1 MRAPRLA
8 AAFLASVLVAPL
20 ARADA
25 LDPFALPVETITL
38 SNGLTVLLAPDP
50 HARLASVVVSYG
62 AGSAD
67 EPDGLRGL
75 AHMVEHLAEDSS
87 RHTAHAP
94 RRLQAA
100 GGCHF
105 NAVTSLDKTSYFES
119 VPPERLETALWLESD
134 RMGYAADAVTEAR
147 VDGERATVANEERD
161 RHLDSALAAVGPFAM
176 REIFPEWHPYA
187 GVEDNDRDLRD
198 IRAKDVLA
206 FLRTWYSPSNATL
219 AIAGAFDRD
228 STVEAVNR
236 YFGSLPARVASVR
249 REDLVRVANQYLT
262 EPAMHVVFEGDDRWL
277 DVNPLGMGGPTE
289 LDLVSK

>member
-87 RHTAHAP
+87 RHTA
-94 RRLQAA
+94 QI
-100 GGCHF
+100 G
-105 NAVTSLDKTSYFES
+105 
-119 VPPERLETALWLESD
+119 
-134 RMGYAADAVTEAR
+134 
-147 VDGERATVANEERD
+147 RA
-161 RHLDSALAAVGPFAM
+161 
-176 REIFPEWHPYA
+176 
-187 GVEDNDRDLRD
+187 
-198 IRAKDVLA
+198 
-206 FLRTWYSPSNATL
+206 
-219 AIAGAFDRD
+219 
-228 STVEAVNR
+228 
-236 YFGSLPARVASVR
+236 
-249 REDLVRVANQYLT
+249 
-262 EPAMHVVFEGDDRWL
+262 HV
-277 DVNPLGMGGPTE
+277 
-289 LDLVSK
+289 